1 MTLEELEIQLKEMR
15 EQGAIDDTEIN
26 LYSVSTDL
34 DFIIS
39 DINLYFPETRA
50 NYIELTLHEKF

>member
-1 MTLEELEIQLKEMR
+1 MTLEELESQLKEMR
-15 EQGAIDDTEIN
+15 EQGAIDETEIN

-39 DINLYFPETRA
+39 DITFKQIIKAVPKVKQK
-50 NYIELTLHEKF
+50 HCSS

>member
-1 MTLEELEIQLKEMR
+1 MTLEELESQLKEMR
-15 EQGAIDDTEIN
+15 EQGAIDETEIN